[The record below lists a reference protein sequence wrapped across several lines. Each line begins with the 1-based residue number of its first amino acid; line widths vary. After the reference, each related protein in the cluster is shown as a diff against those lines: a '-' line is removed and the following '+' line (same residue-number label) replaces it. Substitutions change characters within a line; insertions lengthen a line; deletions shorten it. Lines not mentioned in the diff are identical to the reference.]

1 MKLKLSEPGYVVSG
15 GIHLLALLLLLLTLS
30 SRPETFDPMQET
42 VPIETVTDSEF
53 NKVMQGDKSAKEVVK
68 DATAK
73 VDKVDPNPDPTPKP
87 VTTPADKTVP
97 TPPPPP
103 VEQPPAPTP
112 PTPPAPPPPQAA
124 AQPTPP
130 TPPAPPPPVPTPPT
144 PPERPQPAP
153 SPSVPTPPERVD
165 TDAEPIAP
173 KPVPTP
179 PRPPEKVAEAP
190 KPTPPVKP
198 HPVLKPPKAV
208 PKPDQ
213 LAKLLDQ
220 EPDDQPAAKPT
231 PKATKAARHEA
242 QQPPSAPQE
251 TDVQSH
257 NFDLTDISR
266 LLSHDAPSQKAATGR
281 EPSRVASLGSA
292 TAHADTMAP
301 SLWGQLDGLMEEQY
315 RQCWSYLG
323 LNPGQK
329 YVPQI
334 RVTYDENG
342 GLSSDPVLV
351 NPPSDPNLRNLAES
365 ALRAVRRC
373 NPLRIPAQYAPYY
386 DEWKGRV
393 LRFDPQEMA
402 G

>member
-1 MKLKLSEPGYVVSG
+1 MVSG
-15 GIHLLALLLLLLTLS
+15 GIHLLALVLLLLTFAS
-30 SRPETFDPMQET
+30 KPETFDPMQET
-42 VPIETVTDSEF
+42 VPIETVSDSEF

-73 VDKVDPNPDPTPKP
+73 VDKVDPDPDPTPKP
-87 VTTPADKTVP
+87 VTTPADKAVP

-103 VEQPPAPTP
+103 VEQPPVPTP

-124 AQPTPP
+124 ADP
-130 TPPAPPPPVPTPPT
+130 TPPAPTAPPVPTPPT
-144 PPERPQPAP
+144 PPARPAP
-153 SPSVPTPPERVD
+153 APAPTVPTPPERVD
-165 TDAEPIAP
+165 ADAEPIAP

-198 HPVLKPPKAV
+198 RPVPKPPKAV

-220 EPDDQPAAKPT
+220 EPTDQPADKPT
-231 PKATKAARHEA
+231 PKAAKAARQPA
-242 QQPPSAPQE
+242 PQQPPSPPQQTE
-251 TDVQSH
+251 EQSH
-257 NFDLTDISR
+257 SFDLTDISR
-266 LLSHDAPSQKAATGR
+266 LLSHDAPAQKAATGR
-281 EPSRVASLGSA
+281 APSKVASLGSP
-292 TAHADTMAP
+292 TAHDDKMAP

-323 LNPGQK
+323 LNAGQK

-334 RVTYDENG
+334 RVTYDESG
-342 GLSSDPVLV
+342 GLASDPVLV
-351 NPPSDPNLRNLAES
+351 NPPNDPALRSLAES